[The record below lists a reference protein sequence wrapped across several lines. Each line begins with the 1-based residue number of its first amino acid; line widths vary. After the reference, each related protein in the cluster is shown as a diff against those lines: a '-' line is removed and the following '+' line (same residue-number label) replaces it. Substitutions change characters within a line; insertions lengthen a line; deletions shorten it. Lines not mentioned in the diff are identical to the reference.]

1 MSPTPSD
8 ATPPSSSHSPRP
20 HRRLLWLALLGLLV
34 AGAVGW
40 QRWQSPS
47 GTDAAV
53 AQRRGGAE
61 RGPQTV
67 TAATARRGEL
77 KVYLTALGT
86 VTPSETV
93 TVKSRVDGQLMR
105 VHFSEGQ
112 QVKAGQLLAEI
123 DPRPFQAALA
133 QAEGQLLR
141 DSAQLKNA
149 EIDLAR
155 YQSLLAENSIARQQV
170 DTQAALVQQYRGTV
184 KLDQGVV
191 DNARLQ
197 LSYSRITAPLAGRV
211 GLRRVDAGNMI
222 TANDANGLVVITQ
235 TQPSH
240 VLFALPEAQLA
251 AVMKP
256 YLAGRPLA
264 VEAWDRSGKLLAQGK
279 LETLDNQMDSA
290 TGTVKLKARFANGDD
305 ALFPNQFVNV
315 KLLTEVRRDA
325 VLIPEAAL
333 QRGKD
338 GPFVYLIQPDN
349 RIALRPV
356 VPGPADAGQL
366 AVEQGLSAGE
376 RVALDGLDRLR
387 AGSQVKPRA
396 PGAAG
401 SDDQAGGGKRH
412 GKRAASAPAALG
424 PAAQGQAQ

>member
-1 MSPTPSD
+1 MSPTPAD
-8 ATPPSSSHSPRP
+8 PTPSSPVPSHPR
-20 HRRLLWLALLGLLV
+20 RRLLWLALFGLLV

-40 QRWQSPS
+40 QRWHSAS
-47 GTDAAV
+47 AAATNT
-53 AQRRGGAE
+53 AQRRGGDK
-61 RGPQTV
+61 GPQTV
-67 TAATARRGEL
+67 TVATVRRGEL

-105 VHFSEGQ
+105 LHFTEGQ
-112 QVKAGQLLAEI
+112 LVKSGQLLAEI
-123 DPRPFQAALA
+123 DPRPFEAALA

-170 DTQAALVQQYRGTV
+170 DTQVALVQQYRGAV
-184 KLDQGVV
+184 KVDQGVV
-191 DNARLQ
+191 DNASLQ

-222 TANDANGLVVITQ
+222 TANDTNGLVVITQ

-240 VLFALPEAQLA
+240 VVFALPEAHLTT
-251 AVMKP
+251 VMKP
-256 YLAGRPLA
+256 YLAGQALA

-279 LETLDNQMDSA
+279 LETLDNQMDTT
-290 TGTVKLKARFANGDD
+290 TGTVKLKARFANSDNV
-305 ALFPNQFVNV
+305 LFPNQFINV
-315 KLLTEVRRDA
+315 KLLTEVRHDA

-338 GPFVYLIQPDN
+338 GPFVYLVQPDN

-356 VPGPADAGQL
+356 VPGPSDAGQL
-366 AVEQGLSAGE
+366 AVEQGLAEGE

-396 PGAAG
+396 FGAAG
-401 SDDQAGGGKRH
+401 AAEPAGGARRH
-412 GKRAASAPAALG
+412 GKHGTSAPV
-424 PAAQGQAQ
+424 AQGQAQ